1 MGMANIG
8 DLIRQSFYLGIGAV
22 ALTADKLQEWANEL
36 VERGEMSRDQAS
48 AMVSELTKRG
58 QEARMDMRNMIKDE
72 VKKAIDELELPTRHD
87 IQRLDDKLDRLI
99 LIERQE
105 NVAATATNVGPGEA
119 SPEVR

>member
-1 MGMANIG
+1 MANIG